1 MAGQIPMHDHPLVT
15 GKETMSS
22 SIKDAHNYHRY
33 LCSLLLPHLGKKIL
47 EIGPGYGQ
55 YTKVFH
61 EAPQVSD
68 ITVADIDAACLEQI
82 QKTFPDVTAI
92 RLGTEGCAWPESL
105 ENKRFD
111 SVILINVLEHMEDD
125 GQALKNIFKV
135 LVPGG
140 NLLIIVPAHAALYG
154 QMDALAGHYRRYEKA
169 ALAKL
174 LDNAGFL
181 VEEISYINPVG
192 GLGWYINA
200 KFTRPP
206 SLSTSAINSQIL
218 FFDKYLLPLS
228 LCLTPCFKSFFGQS
242 LWCRAIKPAS

>member
-1 MAGQIPMHDHPLVT
+1 MHDHSHVS
-15 GKETMSS
+15 GKETMST

-61 EAPQVSD
+61 EAPQVRE

-82 QKTFPDVTAI
+82 QKTFPDVTAV
-92 RLGTEGCAWPESL
+92 RLVPEAPVWPESL

-111 SVILINVLEHMEDD
+111 SVILINVLEHMDDD
-125 GQALKNIFKV
+125 GQALKNIFRL

-140 NLLIIVPAHAALYG
+140 NLLLIVPAHAALYG
-154 QMDALAGHYRRYEKA
+154 QMDALAGHYRRYGKA
-169 ALAKL
+169 SLAKL
-174 LDNAGFL
+174 LDDAGFL
-181 VEEISYINPVG
+181 VEDISYINPVG

-200 KFTRPP
+200 KLSRPP

-218 FFDKYLLPLS
+218 FFDKYLLPIS
-228 LCLTPCFKSFFGQS
+228 LFLTPCFKRFFGQS
-242 LWCRAIKPAS
+242 LWCRAIKPAL

>member
-1 MAGQIPMHDHPLVT
+1 MHDRPLVT
-15 GKETMSS
+15 GKETMSN

-82 QKTFPDVTAI
+82 QTTFPDVTAV
-92 RLGTEGCAWPESL
+92 RLGPEDGDWPESL
-105 ENKRFD
+105 ENESFD
-111 SVILINVLEHMEDD
+111 SVVLINVLEHMEDD
-125 GQALKNIFKV
+125 GEALKNIFKV

-169 ALAKL
+169 SLANL
-174 LDNAGFL
+174 LDDAGFL
-181 VEEISYINPVG
+181 VEDISYINPVG

-200 KFTRPP
+200 KFSRPA
-206 SLSTSAINSQIL
+206 SLSTLAINSQIL

-228 LCLTPCFKSFFGQS
+228 LVLTPCFKNFFGQS